1 MAKRKTARYRSTKQ
15 RAARQTQT
23 RRSTANAVSSQA
35 MGELPYEREYANA
48 ANRNMDEVT
57 RYVRRNNYS
66 KMLEDT
72 ANFARQNM
80 AATFGLGVA
89 AGLVTTQLA
98 RRWSAILRKG

>member
-1 MAKRKTARYRSTKQ
+1 MPKRKTARSTKQ
-15 RAARQTQT
+15 RAARQSQT
-23 RRSTANAVSSQA
+23 RRSTRNAVSSQA
-35 MGELPYEREYANA
+35 MGELPYERDTL
-48 ANRNMDEVT
+48 RNMDEIT
-57 RYVRRNNYS
+57 RYVRRINYS

-80 AATFGLGVA
+80 AATFGLSVA